1 MQINEEFMKK
11 FIKYRKNLAYDD
23 NFVYSYNTK
32 VAEID
37 NKNFTLWRLGYWSQT
52 TSKHINYAA
61 KELGLRVETP
71 EENVLKI
78 WL

>member
-1 MQINEEFMKK
+1 MFTINEEFMKK

-23 NFVYSYNTK
+23 NFVYSYKTK

-37 NKNFTLWRLGYWSQT
+37 IKNFTLWRLGYWSKT
-52 TSKHINYAA
+52 TSKHINYAG
-61 KELGLRVETP
+61 KELGLKVETP
-71 EENVLKI
+71 E

>member
-1 MQINEEFMKK
+1 MFTINEEFMRK
-11 FIKYRKNLAYDD
+11 FIKYRKNLAHDD
-23 NFVYSYNTK
+23 NFVYSYKTK

-37 NKNFTLWRLGYWSQT
+37 NKNFTLWRLGYWSKT
-52 TSKHINYAA
+52 TSKHINYVG

-71 EENVLKI
+71 E